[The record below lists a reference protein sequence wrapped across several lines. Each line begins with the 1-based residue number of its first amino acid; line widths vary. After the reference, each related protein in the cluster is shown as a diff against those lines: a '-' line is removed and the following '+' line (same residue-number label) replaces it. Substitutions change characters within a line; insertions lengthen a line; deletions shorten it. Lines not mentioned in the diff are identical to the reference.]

1 MDKITLKI
9 DEIKSIQK
17 NPTFF
22 LANYFNYLKRKV
34 NSAFFENQKQ
44 FEITNRIN
52 LFEKDLNNKTEPFNS
67 FNHEIQQIENQLTKI
82 KDLNINKT
90 LQSIDEIKYK
100 IEKKLFSNKSC
111 IFFKNQFLLIINDEF
126 LRKNT
131 IEFVNQ
137 ITGNLKK
144 ENLLAYLLIE
154 KLNQINFN
162 NTSSNVL
169 TIDIEASKQ
178 IKINLSFKQIKS
190 IHYNTLTGL
199 KSLQV
204 LHLNDNQILELNN
217 EIIFNGLIN
226 LKEINFS
233 KNQIK
238 RLHPNL
244 FNGLISLKTIN
255 FRDNLIKELH
265 SNLFNGLTNLNSVD
279 FNRNQINYLHP
290 NLFNGLNNLKTI
302 NFGDNLIRELDS
314 NLFIGLANLK
324 SINFELNQIDE
335 IQPNTFNGLNE
346 LKEIN
351 FNSNQINNLHPSV
364 LYGLTNLKEI
374 RLIGNEIKEIH
385 PYILNGLVSLKEL
398 WLTSGNQIEK
408 NKYKNKFK

>member
-17 NPTFF
+17 NPKFY

-44 FEITNRIN
+44 LEIINRIN
-52 LFEKDLNNKTEPFNS
+52 LFEKDLNNKTVPFNS
-67 FNHEIQQIENQLTKI
+67 FNHEIQLIEHQLTKN
-82 KDLNINKT
+82 DFNINKT
-90 LQSIDEIKYK
+90 LKSIDEIKYK

-111 IFFKNQFLLIINDEF
+111 IFFRNQFLLIINDEF

-131 IEFVNQ
+131 IEFVSQ
-137 ITGNLKK
+137 ITENFKK
-144 ENLLAYLLIE
+144 ENLLAHLLIE
-154 KLNQINFN
+154 KLNQINL

-169 TIDIEASKQ
+169 TIDIEAFKQ

-190 IHYNTLTGL
+190 IDCNTLTGL

-217 EIIFNGLIN
+217 EIIFNGLTS

-238 RLHPNL
+238 HLHPNL

-265 SNLFNGLTNLNSVD
+265 SNLFNGLINLNSID
-279 FNRNQINYLHP
+279 FNRNQIKYLHP

-314 NLFIGLANLK
+314 NLFVGLVNLK

-335 IQPNTFNGLNE
+335 IYTNTFNGLNE

-351 FNSNQINNLHPSV
+351 LNSNQINNLHPSV

-398 WLTSGNQIEK
+398 WLTNGNQIEK